1 MTLTGGIEHTIPIQ
15 YTGCLN
21 DMVSNKYY
29 TEKNGAKEMKIKSH
43 NIEIKMK
50 F

>member
-21 DMVSNKYY
+21 DLN
-29 TEKNGAKEMKIKSH
+29 ELNGAKEMKIKSH